1 MARAALQIMRDT
13 VHALLMR
20 ELKTRFGSS
29 KLGYFWALAEP
40 ALQAGVM
47 AIMFSLIGRSSLSG
61 VAVALFVISGIMP
74 FKAFSKTLTQLS
86 SGISANKALFAY
98 RQVSPIDPILTRL
111 MIELA
116 TFFIVYI
123 VLLGVMAWLGFD
135 VWPQD
140 LLALIAAS
148 LLLIIL
154 GFGIAL
160 CMSSVLLYWQDA
172 TKMLAMIMTPMFFIS
187 GVFFCATM
195 IPAKY
200 WFLFTWNPVF
210 HAIELSRDAF
220 FVSYTTPVGSWDY
233 LAFVS
238 LSFVTLGL
246 MLYRVNRI
254 RFVTL

>member
-1 MARAALQIMRDT
+1 
-13 VHALLMR
+13 
-20 ELKTRFGSS
+20 
-29 KLGYFWALAEP
+29 
-40 ALQAGVM
+40 
-47 AIMFSLIGRSSLSG
+47 
-61 VAVALFVISGIMP
+61 
-74 FKAFSKTLTQLS
+74 
-86 SGISANKALFAY
+86 
-98 RQVSPIDPILTRL
+98 
-111 MIELA
+111 
-116 TFFIVYI
+116 
-123 VLLGVMAWLGFD
+123 MAWLGFD

-187 GVFFCATM
+187 GIFFCATM

-220 FVSYTTPVGSWDY
+220 FVSYTTPVGSWGY